1 MEHKGA
7 DPSKYEVDIE
17 EMIEKGGCSKQY
29 YELEECLGEY
39 DRNWSKCQEVVKTLR
54 MCNDKQ
60 NREKR
65 KSGAEELSN

>member
-1 MEHKGA
+1 
-7 DPSKYEVDIE
+7 
-17 EMIEKGGCSKQY
+17 MIEKGGCSKQY